1 MQEQHHSIRSPA
13 APENFDRQVGILDS
27 EIPLGG
33 SGRRLTAPE
42 CSKLR
47 QRGVSC
53 DERYI
58 VVRVAVDTPGLG
70 YLYEPVH
77 APERHARVGVVLG

>member
-1 MQEQHHSIRSPA
+1 MQEQQHSMRPPG
-13 APENFDRQVGILDS
+13 APENSDRQVGILES

-33 SGRRLTAPE
+33 WGRRLTAAE
-42 CSKLR
+42 CRKLR
-47 QRGVSC
+47 ERGVPC

-70 YLYEPVH
+70 YLYEPVP